1 MAKSLATMREN
12 YQAAGAFANQAY
24 QAGIGSAEQE
34 WVAGMTQVLGHPP
47 GPTATAKYRA
57 GIQRGASNY
66 HMGDPDKFIRK
77 YSAAMS
83 R

>member
-1 MAKSLATMREN
+1 MREN
-12 YQAAGAFANQAY
+12 YAAAGAFAGAAY
-24 QAGIGSAEQE
+24 AAGIQTAERE
-34 WVAGMTQVLGHPP
+34 WIAGMTEVLGHPP

-66 HMGDPDKFIRK
+66 HMGDPDKMIRK